1 MDLIEQCVNLTVN
14 GDDFRLTYDCN
25 CNINL
30 NLVNE
35 LFCKWKD
42 LEESISKGRFASI
55 LRIGDSFASICHR
68 QMSSLTIPFLN
79 DLKLMMLKIILT
91 FYPYNK
97 TSKALIPVFFKLKIN
112 LFIN

>member
-1 MDLIEQCVNLTVN
+1 MSYFVSE
-14 GDDFRLTYDCN
+14 
-25 CNINL
+25 
-30 NLVNE
+30 
-35 LFCKWKD
+35 K
-42 LEESISKGRFASI
+42 ISKKVSRKVDEI
-55 LRIGDSFASICHR
+55 CIDRIGDSFASICHR

-112 LFIN
+112 LFS